1 MSLNC
6 LGRPPRQLGNLS
18 DDGRPGRPLRCR
30 AVRKD
35 CRSRAARHGG
45 ALKPATVTRYNVASA
60 ISVRSVIHPFRP
72 IHEQPMNTHF
82 ICSPRAT
89 GMSVLTCLTMTP
101 AYPAAAFHVGQSEK
115 TVEVG
120 PLDRG
125 GRATARFCYV
135 WPPTPRL
142 QPQVPRANRF
152 LGRPPSMSGSLKR
165 RSK

>member
-1 MSLNC
+1 MTGAPAAPFAVEQSEKIAEV
-6 LGRPPRQLGNLS
+6 G
-18 DDGRPGRPLRCR
+18 PL
-30 AVRKD
+30 D
-35 CRSRAARHGG
+35 TGG

-89 GMSVLTCLTMTP
+89 GTSVLTCLTMTP

-125 GRATARFCYV
+125 GARNC
-135 WPPTPRL
+135 
-142 QPQVPRANRF
+142 
-152 LGRPPSMSGSLKR
+152 
-165 RSK
+165 